1 MPGYDGTGPRGRGP
15 MTGKGDGYCVLE
27 IPEDP
32 CQLRTGLVGL
42 SGRPVTL
49 PPTWAG
55 SDVMLSSAQLARIEC
70 ALFCMKRCLQGLEV
84 AVRRTGGGYRTAVS
98 SGTTVSSDRGAS

>member
-32 CQLRTGLVGL
+32 HRLRTGLVGL

-49 PPTWAG
+49 PATRAS
-55 SDVMLSSAQLARIEC
+55 SDVMLSSAQIARIQS
-70 ALFCMKRCLQGLEV
+70 ALLSMERCLQDLEI
-84 AVRRTGGGYRTAVS
+84 AVRRMGGANPNAVSADTAVRS
-98 SGTTVSSDRGAS
+98 KRGAL

>member
-15 MTGKGDGYCVLE
+15 MTGKGYGYCLMK

-32 CQLRTGLVGL
+32 HWPRTGFVGL

-49 PPTWAG
+49 PPTAVI
-55 SDVMLSSAQLARIEC
+55 SDVMLSSAQIARIQK
-70 ALFCMKRCLQGLEV
+70 ALDSIERSLRDLEV
-84 AVRRTGGGYRTAVS
+84 AIRRTGGSHRGGLFDGAKVRP
-98 SGTTVSSDRGAS
+98 DRGAS

>member
-32 CQLRTGLVGL
+32 HQLRTGLVGL
-42 SGRPVTL
+42 TGRPVTL
-49 PPTWAG
+49 PPMCAS
-55 SDVMLSSAQLARIEC
+55 SDVMLSGAQIARIQS
-70 ALFCMKRCLQGLEV
+70 ALLAMERCLQDLEI
-84 AVRRTGGGYRTAVS
+84 AVRCMGGENRSAVSAGTAVR
-98 SGTTVSSDRGAS
+98 SDRGAS